1 MWVNE
6 KITHDEKLASFYKLK
21 KWFKWKRIME
31 YFLEFDG
38 AFFQNINNQLC
49 KSVPPSKTENLKQM
63 VLYVLYNEIIT
74 SKKNPN
80 HF

>member
-1 MWVNE
+1 
-6 KITHDEKLASFYKLK
+6 
-21 KWFKWKRIME
+21 ME

-74 SKKNPN
+74 S
-80 HF
+80 